1 MSNELI
7 DINEYKQIFSSIK
20 NEIIKSQYRAMQV
33 VNVEMIYM
41 YWNIGKIISDNIKW
55 GNKFVDNLAIDLKLE
70 FPDITGF
77 SPRNIRYM
85 RKFAEEYQDKKFL
98 QEVLA
103 KITWYH
109 NVILMDKVK
118 DIEERKWYIS
128 QTIKNGWSTNILKN
142 QIKNK
147 LYERQA
153 IADKTTN
160 FENTLPDVQSDL
172 ALQTLKDP
180 YIFDFIALKGQ
191 VKEKEIEEAM
201 IEKIKN
207 VLLELGNGFA
217 FVGNQYKLT
226 VSDKEYFIDLLFY
239 HLELRCYIVVEL
251 KAREFLPI
259 DAGQINFYLSAV
271 DDILRKD
278 GDNPTIGIILCQ
290 DKDKLTAE
298 YALKD
303 INKPV
308 GVSEYKLLQDI
319 PEYLKSQLPKAED
332 IELHIIDIEK
342 IENNEEE

>member
-1 MSNELI
+1 MSNEII
-7 DINEYKQIFSSIK
+7 DINEYKEILSSIK
-20 NEIIKSQYRAMQV
+20 NEILKSQYRAMQV

-41 YWNIGKIISDNIKW
+41 YWNIGKIISNNIKW

-85 RKFAEEYQDKKFL
+85 RKFADEYQDEKFL

-118 DIEERKWYIS
+118 DIEERKWYIN
-128 QTIKNGWSTNILKN
+128 QTIKNGWSTNVLKN

-160 FENTLPDVQSDL
+160 FENTLPDIQSDL

-201 IEKIKN
+201 ITKIKN
-207 VLLELGNGFA
+207 VLLELRNRFC
-217 FVGNQYKLT
+217 F
-226 VSDKEYFIDLLFY
+226 
-239 HLELRCYIVVEL
+239 CW
-251 KAREFLPI
+251 
-259 DAGQINFYLSAV
+259 
-271 DDILRKD
+271 
-278 GDNPTIGIILCQ
+278 
-290 DKDKLTAE
+290 
-298 YALKD
+298 
-303 INKPV
+303 
-308 GVSEYKLLQDI
+308 
-319 PEYLKSQLPKAED
+319 KS
-332 IELHIIDIEK
+332 I
-342 IENNEEE
+342 